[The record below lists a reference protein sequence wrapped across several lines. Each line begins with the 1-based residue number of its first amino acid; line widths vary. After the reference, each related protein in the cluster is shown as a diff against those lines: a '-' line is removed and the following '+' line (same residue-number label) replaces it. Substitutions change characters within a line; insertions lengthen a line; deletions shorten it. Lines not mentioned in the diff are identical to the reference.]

1 MFVDKPLRD
10 LEIVVNGKYETI
22 NDIYTFF
29 YNVDLMSDAIGATRT
44 NDYGHTF

>member
-22 NDIYTFF
+22 NDIYIFF
-29 YNVDLMSDAIGATRT
+29 CSVDLMSDATGATRT
-44 NDYGHTF
+44 NNYGHIF

>member
-22 NDIYTFF
+22 NDIYIFF
-29 YNVDLMSDAIGATRT
+29 YSVDFMPDAIGSTRT
-44 NDYGHTF
+44 NNYRHTF